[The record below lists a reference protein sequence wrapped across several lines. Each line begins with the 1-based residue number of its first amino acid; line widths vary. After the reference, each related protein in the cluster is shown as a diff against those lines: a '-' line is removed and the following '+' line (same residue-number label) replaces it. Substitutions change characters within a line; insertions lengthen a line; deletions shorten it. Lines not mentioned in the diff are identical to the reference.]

1 MRFTVYPNDQDH
13 FTRVLREQGVEDQ
26 VIVHALRI
34 TATIQRLSVAYLNR
48 YLTPQE
54 QGALTKAEARI
65 TEILAP
71 YDILVRTDGDP
82 RGHAVSLLVNEK

>member
-54 QGALTKAEARI
+54 QGA
-65 TEILAP
+65 
-71 YDILVRTDGDP
+71 
-82 RGHAVSLLVNEK
+82 